1 MQTFSLFKQSRAL
14 TRRKWITS
22 ALALAAAPNVSLAA
36 GVSALDDTGARIALA
51 APAQRIISLA
61 PHATELLFAVGAGDR
76 VIAATDYSDYPA
88 AAAKLPRVGGYHA
101 LDLERIVALKPDLV
115 VGWASGNPAAQLD
128 RLKRL
133 GVPVFLSE
141 PRRFDTIASDLERIG
156 VLTGNDTEAKAA
168 ARSFREGIDTLRQRY
183 AARQPVR
190 VFYQVWSDPLQTLNG
205 KHMVS
210 DVLTLC
216 GGRNVFAELDPI
228 APTVTR
234 EAVLKAAPEAIL
246 TGREPATDKGSLDG
260 WRAWKTLPAVAQ
272 GNLFYVDGDHLNRAG
287 PRILAGAQEVCAVLD
302 QARGR
307 LAAKR

>member
-1 MQTFSLFKQSRAL
+1 MQTFSPFRLHRAL
-14 TRRKWITS
+14 IRRKHLAS
-22 ALALAAAPNVSLAA
+22 SMVLALMPVAALAANVS
-36 GVSALDDTGARIALA
+36 VLDDTGARVTLN
-51 APAQRIISLA
+51 APAQRIVSLA
-61 PHATELLFAVGAGDR
+61 PHATELLFAAGAGAR
-76 VIAATDYSDYPA
+76 VVAATEYSDYPA
-88 AAAKLPRVGGYHA
+88 AAEKLPRVGGYHA

-115 VGWASGNPAAQLD
+115 VGWASGNPAAQLE
-128 RLKRL
+128 RLKRM

-156 VLTGNDTEAKAA
+156 VLTGNEVDAKVAA
-168 ARSFREGIDTLRQRY
+168 KGLREGIETLRQRY
-183 AARQPVR
+183 ASRKPVR

-210 DVLTLC
+210 DVLSLC

-246 TGREPATDKGSLDG
+246 TGREPATDQGSLDA
-260 WRAWKTLPAVAQ
+260 WRAWKALPAVAL

-302 QARGR
+302 QARER
-307 LAAKR
+307 LAGKR